1 MGLDQ
6 TAGDLGG
13 RRGIKRGE
21 PLAQVLDQLGWKTM
35 SQLIGLAA
43 FLALPS
49 VILMMLFGQTRIF
62 FVMARDR
69 LLPFSDSLSKVHPRY
84 GTPYVVTIITGLA
97 VTVFSAFF
105 PVGVLADISNSGTL
119 FAFLAV
125 SIGVPPRRINEIV
138 HGKRGITADTAMRL
152 AKYFGTSA
160 EFWMNLQ
167 AHFELRTQARDL
179 ESQLAL
185 IQPLQ
190 TA

>member
-1 MGLDQ
+1 MTRETDRMQ
-6 TAGDLGG
+6 S
-13 RRGIKRGE
+13 IHPGE
-21 PLAQVLDQLGWKTM
+21 
-35 SQLIGLAA
+35 
-43 FLALPS
+43 
-49 VILMMLFGQTRIF
+49 ILMEDFIEGFG
-62 FVMARDR
+62 
-69 LLPFSDSLSKVHPRY
+69 
-84 GTPYVVTIITGLA
+84 ITQ
-97 VTVFSAFF
+97 
-105 PVGVLADISNSGTL
+105 NK
-119 FAFLAV
+119 LAV